1 MVTNWVMAQSSSFAS
16 HWLGSSDEIE
26 LDNTFVE
33 SSGHQRH
40 DQSTLQQHVKQ
51 WCISQQVYKSHML

>member
-1 MVTNWVMAQSSSFAS
+1 MVMNWVMAQSSKIAS
-16 HWLGSSDEIE
+16 QWLGSSDEIE

-40 DQSTLQQHVKQ
+40 NQSTLQQHGEQ
-51 WCISQQVYKSHML
+51 